1 MAMSDDN
8 DILFLDHVV
17 LAHVLAHIE
26 AFAAEGIEL
35 DVSHISLHHLLKL
48 EAEVLSG
55 IWGEIPPECTLLDA
69 DAAPIHQSA
78 GNFSPKAVVS
88 DIIDD
93 DRIHYPLLTTGV

>member
-8 DILFLDHVV
+8 DILFFDQVV
-17 LAHVLAHIE
+17 LAYVLTHIE
-26 AFAAEGIEL
+26 AFATERVEL
-35 DVSHISLHHLLKL
+35 DVSLISLHHFLKL

-55 IWGEIPPECTLLDA
+55 IWGEIPPECALLDA

-78 GNFSPKAVVS
+78 GNFGPKTVVS